1 MVVAYAA
8 GGTGDIVA
16 RSVADK
22 LGTTL
27 GQSVVVENR
36 AGASGA
42 IGAHS
47 VATAAPD
54 GYTLLV
60 GQTGEMAVNQH
71 WLKGLNYDPDKDLV
85 PIALAAVVP
94 LALVVPAK
102 APYSTMPEFLSA
114 LKAKPKMNF
123 ASAGIGTPG
132 HFAGELLKLQF
143 DENLAHVPYKGAGPA
158 LNDFIHSVATA
169 APDGYTLL
177 VGQTGEMAVN
187 QHWLKGLNYD
197 PDKDLVPIALAAV
210 VPLAL
215 VVPAKAPYSTMSE
228 FLSALKAKPKMTFAS
243 AGIGTPGHF
252 AGELLKL
259 QFDENLAHVPYK
271 GAGPALNDLI
281 GNHVD
286 FYFPGF
292 PAAAPHV
299 KAGTLKIL
307 ALSSATR
314 SPAAP
319 DIPTVAELTGNKD
332 YDFTLWAGFFAP
344 RATPQAIIDRLNKEI
359 NRVIQDPDVKARL
372 EAAGAVVTAMSVGQ
386 FKDFVQNESAKYLR
400 VIKQTGVTAQ

>member
-1 MVVAYAA
+1 MGGQPTRAEHEKRAIVGRRRRMACAGLVLALLSTMPAVQSWAQAYPVKPIRLVVPFPP
-8 GGTGDIVA
+8 GGANDIVA
-16 RSVADK
+16 RVISPR
-22 LGTTL
+22 LGEAL

-47 VATAAPD
+47 VTTAAPD

-60 GQTGEMAVNQH
+60 GQTGEIAVNQH
-71 WLKGLNYDPDKDLV
+71 WLKGLNYDPDKDLM

-102 APYSTMPEFLSA
+102 APYSTLPEFL
-114 LKAKPKMNF
+114 
-123 ASAGIGTPG
+123 T
-132 HFAGELLKLQF
+132 
-143 DENLAHVPYKGAGPA
+143 
-158 LNDFIHSVATA
+158 
-169 APDGYTLL
+169 
-177 VGQTGEMAVN
+177 
-187 QHWLKGLNYD
+187 
-197 PDKDLVPIALAAV
+197 
-210 VPLAL
+210 
-215 VVPAKAPYSTMSE
+215 
-228 FLSALKAKPKMTFAS
+228 ALKAKPKMTFAS

-259 QFDENLAHVPYK
+259 KFDDNLTHVPYK

-299 KAGTLKIL
+299 KGGTLKIL
-307 ALSSATR
+307 ALSSAKR

-319 DIPTVAELTGNKD
+319 EVPTVAEVTGISD
-332 YDFTLWAGFFAP
+332 YDFTLWAGIFAP
-344 RATPQAIIDRLNKEI
+344 RGTPQPVIDKLNKEI
-359 NRVIQDPDVKARL
+359 NAVLAQPDVRTRL
-372 EAAGAVVTAMSVGQ
+372 EAAGAVVTPMSVAQ
-386 FKDFVQNESAKYLR
+386 FTAFVAGESQKYLR
-400 VIKQTGVTAQ
+400 VIKETGVTSQ

>member
-1 MVVAYAA
+1 MRVLSVCLLAIGIYGTALFPSWSQSYPNRPIQLIVAYAA

-16 RSVADK
+16 RSISDR
-22 LGTTL
+22 LGAAL

-36 AGASGA
+36 AGASGS

-47 VATAAPD
+47 VTTAAPD

-60 GQTGEMAVNQH
+60 GQTGEVAVNQH

-102 APYSTMPEFLSA
+102 APYSTLPEFL
-114 LKAKPKMNF
+114 
-123 ASAGIGTPG
+123 T
-132 HFAGELLKLQF
+132 
-143 DENLAHVPYKGAGPA
+143 
-158 LNDFIHSVATA
+158 
-169 APDGYTLL
+169 
-177 VGQTGEMAVN
+177 
-187 QHWLKGLNYD
+187 
-197 PDKDLVPIALAAV
+197 
-210 VPLAL
+210 
-215 VVPAKAPYSTMSE
+215 
-228 FLSALKAKPKMTFAS
+228 ALKAKPKMTFAS

-259 QFDENLAHVPYK
+259 KFDENLTHVPYK
-271 GAGPALNDLI
+271 GAGPALNDVI

-299 KAGTLKIL
+299 KGGTVKML
-307 ALSSATR
+307 ALSSAAR

-319 DIPTVAELTGNKD
+319 DVPTVAEVTGIKD

-344 RATPQAIIDRLNKEI
+344 RGTPQSIIDRLNKEV
-359 NRVIQDPDVKARL
+359 NAVIAQPDVKARL
-372 EAAGAVVTAMSVGQ
+372 EAAGAVVTPMSVVQ
-386 FKDFVQNESAKYLR
+386 FKDFVQGESAKYLR

>member
-1 MVVAYAA
+1 MRATRALAAGVVVAVVGAVSAAPAWSQAYPSRPIQIIVAYAA

-16 RSVADK
+16 RSISDK
-22 LGTTL
+22 LGIAL

-47 VATAAPD
+47 VTTAAPD

-60 GQTGEMAVNQH
+60 GQTGEIAVNQH

-94 LALVVPAK
+94 LALVVPSK
-102 APYSTMPEFLSA
+102 APYSTLPEFLA
-114 LKAKPKMNF
+114 
-123 ASAGIGTPG
+123 
-132 HFAGELLKLQF
+132 
-143 DENLAHVPYKGAGPA
+143 
-158 LNDFIHSVATA
+158 
-169 APDGYTLL
+169 
-177 VGQTGEMAVN
+177 
-187 QHWLKGLNYD
+187 
-197 PDKDLVPIALAAV
+197 
-210 VPLAL
+210 
-215 VVPAKAPYSTMSE
+215 
-228 FLSALKAKPKMTFAS
+228 ALKAKPKMTFAS

-259 QFDENLAHVPYK
+259 QFDENLTHVPYK

-299 KAGTLKIL
+299 KGGNLKIL
-307 ALSSATR
+307 AISAGKR

-319 DIPTVAELTGNKD
+319 DVPTVAEVTGNKD

-344 RATPQAIIDRLNKEI
+344 RGTPQPVIDRLNKEI
-359 NRVIQDPDVKARL
+359 NKVVEDPDVKARL
-372 EAAGAVVTAMSVGQ
+372 EAAGAVVTPMTVAQ

-400 VIKQTGVTAQ
+400 VIKQTGVTSQ

>member
-1 MVVAYAA
+1 MRPMRALCICIFAVAISGAALLPAFSQTYPTRPIQVIVAYAA

-16 RSVADK
+16 RSISDR
-22 LGTTL
+22 LGAVL

-47 VATAAPD
+47 VTSAAPD

-60 GQTGEMAVNQH
+60 GQTGEIAVNQH

-102 APYSTMPEFLSA
+102 APYSTLPEFLA
-114 LKAKPKMNF
+114 
-123 ASAGIGTPG
+123 
-132 HFAGELLKLQF
+132 
-143 DENLAHVPYKGAGPA
+143 
-158 LNDFIHSVATA
+158 
-169 APDGYTLL
+169 
-177 VGQTGEMAVN
+177 
-187 QHWLKGLNYD
+187 
-197 PDKDLVPIALAAV
+197 
-210 VPLAL
+210 
-215 VVPAKAPYSTMSE
+215 
-228 FLSALKAKPKMTFAS
+228 ALKAKPKMTFAS

-259 QFDENLAHVPYK
+259 QFDENLTHVPYK
-271 GAGPALNDLI
+271 GAGPALNDVI

-299 KAGTLKIL
+299 KGGTVKML
-307 ALSSATR
+307 ALSSAKR

-319 DIPTVAELTGNKD
+319 EMPTIAEVTGNQD

-344 RATPQAIIDRLNKEI
+344 RGTPQPIIDKLNKEI
-359 NRVIQDPDVKARL
+359 NAVLAEPEVKTRL
-372 EAAGAVVTAMSVGQ
+372 EGAGAVVTPMSVGQ
-386 FKDFVQNESAKYLR
+386 FREFVRRESAKYLR

>member
-1 MVVAYAA
+1 MRVFRLFSAGLVAAAITVGSGDSSGAYPDRPIQVIVAYAA

-22 LGTTL
+22 LGATL

-54 GYTLLV
+54 GYTLSV

-71 WLKGLNYDPDKDLV
+71 WLKGLNYDPDKDLM

-94 LALVVPAK
+94 LALVVPAN
-102 APYSTMPEFLSA
+102 APYSTLPEFLA
-114 LKAKPKMNF
+114 
-123 ASAGIGTPG
+123 
-132 HFAGELLKLQF
+132 
-143 DENLAHVPYKGAGPA
+143 
-158 LNDFIHSVATA
+158 
-169 APDGYTLL
+169 
-177 VGQTGEMAVN
+177 
-187 QHWLKGLNYD
+187 
-197 PDKDLVPIALAAV
+197 
-210 VPLAL
+210 
-215 VVPAKAPYSTMSE
+215 
-228 FLSALKAKPKMTFAS
+228 ALKAKPKMTFAS

-259 QFDENLAHVPYK
+259 QFDDNLTHVPYK

-299 KAGTLKIL
+299 KGGNLKML
-307 ALSSATR
+307 ALSSGKR

-319 DIPTVAELTGNKD
+319 DIPTVAEITGIQD

-344 RATPQAIIDRLNKEI
+344 RGTPQPVIDRLNKEI
-359 NRVIQDPDVKARL
+359 NKAVEDPEVKARL
-372 EAAGAVVTAMSVGQ
+372 EAAGAVVTPMSVDQ
-386 FKDFVQNESAKYLR
+386 FKDFVRNESAKYLR
-400 VIKQTGVTAQ
+400 VIQQTGVTSQ

>member
-1 MVVAYAA
+1 MKGEDIVMWATRALAAAFIAATINAVVVGQGWSQAYPSRTIQLIVAYAA

-16 RSVADK
+16 RSISDK
-22 LGTTL
+22 LGAAL

-47 VATAAPD
+47 VTSAAPD

-60 GQTGEMAVNQH
+60 GQTGEIAVNQH
-71 WLKGLNYDPDKDLV
+71 WLKGLNYDPDRDLV

-102 APYSTMPEFLSA
+102 APYSTLPEFL
-114 LKAKPKMNF
+114 
-123 ASAGIGTPG
+123 T
-132 HFAGELLKLQF
+132 
-143 DENLAHVPYKGAGPA
+143 
-158 LNDFIHSVATA
+158 
-169 APDGYTLL
+169 
-177 VGQTGEMAVN
+177 
-187 QHWLKGLNYD
+187 
-197 PDKDLVPIALAAV
+197 
-210 VPLAL
+210 
-215 VVPAKAPYSTMSE
+215 
-228 FLSALKAKPKMTFAS
+228 ALKAKPKMTFAS

-259 QFDENLAHVPYK
+259 QFDDNLTHVPYK
-271 GAGPALNDLI
+271 GAGPALNDVI

-299 KAGTLKIL
+299 KGGTVKML
-307 ALSSATR
+307 ALSSAER

-319 DIPTVAELTGNKD
+319 DVPTVAEVTGIKD

-344 RATPQAIIDRLNKEI
+344 RGTPQAVIDRLNKEI
-359 NRVIQDPDVKARL
+359 NAVILQPDVKARL
-372 EAAGAVVTAMSVGQ
+372 EDAGAVVTPMSVAQ
-386 FKDFVQNESAKYLR
+386 FKDFVQGESAKYLR
-400 VIKQTGVTAQ
+400 VIKQTGVTSQ

>member
-1 MVVAYAA
+1 MRSTQVLAAFAVAVAVNMAVVAPVLSQAYPNRTIQLIVAYAA

-16 RSVADK
+16 RSVSDRLAIA
-22 LGTTL
+22 L

-36 AGASGA
+36 AGASGS

-47 VATAAPD
+47 VTTAAPD

-60 GQTGEMAVNQH
+60 GQTGEIAVNQH
-71 WLKGLNYDPDKDLV
+71 WLKGLNYDPDKGLV

-94 LALVVPAK
+94 LALVVPSK
-102 APYSTMPEFLSA
+102 APYSTLPEFLA
-114 LKAKPKMNF
+114 
-123 ASAGIGTPG
+123 
-132 HFAGELLKLQF
+132 
-143 DENLAHVPYKGAGPA
+143 
-158 LNDFIHSVATA
+158 
-169 APDGYTLL
+169 
-177 VGQTGEMAVN
+177 
-187 QHWLKGLNYD
+187 
-197 PDKDLVPIALAAV
+197 
-210 VPLAL
+210 
-215 VVPAKAPYSTMSE
+215 
-228 FLSALKAKPKMTFAS
+228 ALKAKPKMTFAS

-259 QFDENLAHVPYK
+259 KFDDNLTHVPYK

-299 KAGTLKIL
+299 KGGTLKIL
-307 ALSSATR
+307 ALSSAER

-319 DIPTVAELTGNKD
+319 DVPTVAEVTGIKD

-344 RATPQAIIDRLNKEI
+344 RGTPQAVIDRLNKEI
-359 NRVIQDPDVKARL
+359 NAVIAQPEVKERL
-372 EAAGAVVTAMSVGQ
+372 EAAGAVVTPMSVGQ
-386 FKDFVQNESAKYLR
+386 FKDFVQRESAKYLH
-400 VIKQTGVTAQ
+400 VIQQTGVTSQ

>member
-1 MVVAYAA
+1 MRPMRVLSVCLLAATLQSAALTPASSQTYPARPIQLIVAYAA

-16 RSVADK
+16 RSISDR
-22 LGTTL
+22 LGAVL

-36 AGASGA
+36 AGASGS

-47 VATAAPD
+47 VTTAAPD

-60 GQTGEMAVNQH
+60 GQTGEIAVNQH
-71 WLKGLNYDPDKDLV
+71 WLKGLNYDPDKDLM

-102 APYSTMPEFLSA
+102 APYSTLPEFL
-114 LKAKPKMNF
+114 
-123 ASAGIGTPG
+123 T
-132 HFAGELLKLQF
+132 
-143 DENLAHVPYKGAGPA
+143 
-158 LNDFIHSVATA
+158 
-169 APDGYTLL
+169 
-177 VGQTGEMAVN
+177 
-187 QHWLKGLNYD
+187 
-197 PDKDLVPIALAAV
+197 
-210 VPLAL
+210 
-215 VVPAKAPYSTMSE
+215 
-228 FLSALKAKPKMTFAS
+228 ALKAKPKMTFAS

-259 QFDENLAHVPYK
+259 QFDENLTHVPYK
-271 GAGPALNDLI
+271 GAGPALNDVI

-299 KAGTLKIL
+299 KGGTVKML
-307 ALSSATR
+307 ALSSAKR

-319 DIPTVAELTGNKD
+319 DMPTVAEVTGNQD

-344 RATPQAIIDRLNKEI
+344 RGTPQPIIDRLNKDI
-359 NRVIQDPDVKARL
+359 NAVLAEPDVKARL
-372 EAAGAVVTAMSVGQ
+372 EAAGAVVTPMTVAQ
-386 FKDFVQNESAKYLR
+386 FKDFVQRESAKYLR

>member
-1 MVVAYAA
+1 MRPMRALCVCIFAVAINGAALLPTLSQTYPSRPIQVVVAYAA

-16 RSVADK
+16 RSISDR
-22 LGTTL
+22 LGAVL
-27 GQSVVVENR
+27 GQAVVVENR
-36 AGASGA
+36 AGASGS

-47 VATAAPD
+47 VTTAAPD

-60 GQTGEMAVNQH
+60 GQTGEIAVNQH

-102 APYSTMPEFLSA
+102 APYSTLPEFL
-114 LKAKPKMNF
+114 
-123 ASAGIGTPG
+123 T
-132 HFAGELLKLQF
+132 
-143 DENLAHVPYKGAGPA
+143 V
-158 LNDFIHSVATA
+158 
-169 APDGYTLL
+169 
-177 VGQTGEMAVN
+177 
-187 QHWLKGLNYD
+187 
-197 PDKDLVPIALAAV
+197 
-210 VPLAL
+210 
-215 VVPAKAPYSTMSE
+215 
-228 FLSALKAKPKMTFAS
+228 LKAKPKMTFAS

-259 QFDENLAHVPYK
+259 QFDENLTHVPYK
-271 GAGPALNDLI
+271 GAGPALNDVI

-299 KAGTLKIL
+299 KGGTVKML
-307 ALSSATR
+307 ALSSAKR

-319 DIPTVAELTGNKD
+319 DMPTVAEITGNQD

-344 RATPQAIIDRLNKEI
+344 RRTPQAIIDKLNKEI
-359 NRVIQDPDVKARL
+359 NAVLAEPDVKARL
-372 EAAGAVVTAMSVGQ
+372 EAAGAVVTPMSVGQ
-386 FKDFVQNESAKYLR
+386 FKEFVQRESAKYLR

>member
-1 MVVAYAA
+1 MRPMRVLSVGLFAAAINGAALFPVLGQTYPSRPIQVIVAYAA

-16 RSVADK
+16 RSISDR
-22 LGTTL
+22 LGTVL

-36 AGASGA
+36 AGASGS

-47 VATAAPD
+47 VTTAAPD

-60 GQTGEMAVNQH
+60 GQTGEIAVNQH

-102 APYSTMPEFLSA
+102 APYSTLPEFL
-114 LKAKPKMNF
+114 
-123 ASAGIGTPG
+123 T
-132 HFAGELLKLQF
+132 
-143 DENLAHVPYKGAGPA
+143 
-158 LNDFIHSVATA
+158 
-169 APDGYTLL
+169 
-177 VGQTGEMAVN
+177 
-187 QHWLKGLNYD
+187 
-197 PDKDLVPIALAAV
+197 
-210 VPLAL
+210 
-215 VVPAKAPYSTMSE
+215 
-228 FLSALKAKPKMTFAS
+228 ALKAKPKMTFAS

-252 AGELLKL
+252 AGELLKM
-259 QFDENLAHVPYK
+259 QFDENLTHVPYK
-271 GAGPALNDLI
+271 GAGPALNDVI

-299 KAGTLKIL
+299 KGGTVKML
-307 ALSSATR
+307 ALSSAKR

-319 DIPTVAELTGNKD
+319 EMPTIAEVTGNQD

-344 RATPQAIIDRLNKEI
+344 RGTPQPIIDKLNKQI
-359 NRVIQDPDVKARL
+359 NEVLAEPDVKARL
-372 EAAGAVVTAMSVGQ
+372 EAAGAVVTPMSVGQ
-386 FKDFVQNESAKYLR
+386 FKEFVQQESAKYLR

>member
-1 MVVAYAA
+1 MRAAPLLPIGFVAAALNVPLMAEGWSQTYPGRTIQLIVAYAA

-22 LGTTL
+22 LGAAL

-47 VATAAPD
+47 VTSASPD
-54 GYTLLV
+54 GYTLLL
-60 GQTGEMAVNQH
+60 GQTAEVAINQH
-71 WLKGLNYDPDKDLV
+71 WLKGLTYDPDKDLMPV
-85 PIALAAVVP
+85 ALAAVVP

-102 APYSTMPEFLSA
+102 APYSTLLEFLAA
-114 LKAKPKMNF
+114 LK
-123 ASAGIGTPG
+123 G
-132 HFAGELLKLQF
+132 
-143 DENLAHVPYKGAGPA
+143 
-158 LNDFIHSVATA
+158 
-169 APDGYTLL
+169 
-177 VGQTGEMAVN
+177 
-187 QHWLKGLNYD
+187 
-197 PDKDLVPIALAAV
+197 
-210 VPLAL
+210 
-215 VVPAKAPYSTMSE
+215 
-228 FLSALKAKPKMTFAS
+228 KPKMTFAS

-259 QFDENLAHVPYK
+259 KFDENLAHVPYK

-292 PAAAPHV
+292 PAAVPHV
-299 KAGTLKIL
+299 KGGNLKML
-307 ALSSATR
+307 ALSSGKR

-319 DIPTVAELTGNKD
+319 EVPTIAEITGIQD

-344 RATPQAIIDRLNKEI
+344 RGTPQPVIDRLNKEI
-359 NRVIQDPDVKARL
+359 NKAIEDPDVKAHL
-372 EAAGAVVTAMSVGQ
+372 EAAGAVVTPMSVAE
-386 FKDFVQNESAKYLR
+386 FKDFVRNESAKYLR
-400 VIKQTGVTAQ
+400 VIQQTGVTAQ